1 MKIFN
6 PRFVSARIHKLNR
19 RKKLRRNGVKMIKE
33 IKRHPLGFLVS
44 LAVLAAV
51 VCVTCTPFVMMI
63 LGSFKE
69 DYEIFSLKP
78 RLLPQ
83 NGFQGKMYELLFANW
98 PFWRNLG
105 NSFIVAGITTA
116 LACFFCTLAGYT
128 FAKYN
133 FPLKNILFLIM
144 LSSMMIPLETRLV
157 PTYLLVRKLGGV
169 NRLWSMIIP
178 NAVPAFGIFMMRQF
192 ASGAV
197 TKQTMEAARIEG
209 ASEGQIIM
217 KVGFPML
224 KPAIVSL
231 GILTFMNTW
240 NEFLWPIIITTK
252 KEKLTV
258 TALLRSI
265 GDVSMNGNYGVLL
278 AAATLSALPIM
289 VIYLIF
295 HNQMIN
301 GILEGSGKE

>member
-105 NSFIVAGITTA
+105 NSFIVAGITTV

-128 FAKYN
+128 FAKYK

-157 PTYLLVRKLGGV
+157 PTSSL
-169 NRLWSMIIP
+169 
-178 NAVPAFGIFMMRQF
+178 Q
-192 ASGAV
+192 
-197 TKQTMEAARIEG
+197 
-209 ASEGQIIM
+209 
-217 KVGFPML
+217 PML
-224 KPAIVSL
+224 ASWEGTL
-231 GILTFMNTW
+231 YNTI
-240 NEFLWPIIITTK
+240 ELQIPT
-252 KEKLTV
+252 
-258 TALLRSI
+258 
-265 GDVSMNGNYGVLL
+265 YPQ
-278 AAATLSALPIM
+278 TL
-289 VIYLIF
+289 
-295 HNQMIN
+295 
-301 GILEGSGKE
+301 

>member
-1 MKIFN
+1 M
-6 PRFVSARIHKLNR
+6 
-19 RKKLRRNGVKMIKE
+19 
-33 IKRHPLGFLVS
+33 
-44 LAVLAAV
+44 
-51 VCVTCTPFVMMI
+51 
-63 LGSFKE
+63 
-69 DYEIFSLKP
+69 
-78 RLLPQ
+78 
-83 NGFQGKMYELLFANW
+83 
-98 PFWRNLG
+98 
-105 NSFIVAGITTA
+105 AGITTA

-197 TKQTMEAARIEG
+197 PKETMEAARIEG

-231 GILTFMNTW
+231 GMLTFMNTW

-289 VIYLIF
+289 VLYLIF

>member
-1 MKIFN
+1 
-6 PRFVSARIHKLNR
+6 
-19 RKKLRRNGVKMIKE
+19 
-33 IKRHPLGFLVS
+33 
-44 LAVLAAV
+44 
-51 VCVTCTPFVMMI
+51 
-63 LGSFKE
+63 
-69 DYEIFSLKP
+69 
-78 RLLPQ
+78 
-83 NGFQGKMYELLFANW
+83 
-98 PFWRNLG
+98 
-105 NSFIVAGITTA
+105 
-116 LACFFCTLAGYT
+116 
-128 FAKYN
+128 
-133 FPLKNILFLIM
+133 
-144 LSSMMIPLETRLV
+144 
-157 PTYLLVRKLGGV
+157 
-169 NRLWSMIIP
+169 
-178 NAVPAFGIFMMRQF
+178 MR
-192 ASGAV
+192 
-197 TKQTMEAARIEG
+197 
-209 ASEGQIIM
+209 

>member
-1 MKIFN
+1 
-6 PRFVSARIHKLNR
+6 
-19 RKKLRRNGVKMIKE
+19 
-33 IKRHPLGFLVS
+33 
-44 LAVLAAV
+44 
-51 VCVTCTPFVMMI
+51 
-63 LGSFKE
+63 
-69 DYEIFSLKP
+69 
-78 RLLPQ
+78 
-83 NGFQGKMYELLFANW
+83 
-98 PFWRNLG
+98 
-105 NSFIVAGITTA
+105 
-116 LACFFCTLAGYT
+116 
-128 FAKYN
+128 
-133 FPLKNILFLIM
+133 M

-197 TKQTMEAARIEG
+197 PKETMEAARIEG